1 MGENTIL
8 TPGTRAKPNSTE
20 ITPSIVNNATNISM
34 EGVEQTGDTVTTTG
48 SGNSNITD
56 QNVVL
61 TSEQAEALVL
71 DEISGVLWRM
81 IYLQKEDLNEEHV
94 MEFARLY

>member
-1 MGENTIL
+1 MKDAEH
-8 TPGTRAKPNSTE
+8 
-20 ITPSIVNNATNISM
+20 
-34 EGVEQTGDTVTTTG
+34 TGDTVTTTG
-48 SGNSNITD
+48 SGSSNITD

-94 MEFARLY
+94 MEFARLD